1 MTQAPSEDLGNIP
14 QPSAPFGNLPQDS
27 ETFGTIPNASETF
40 RTVRNISE
48 RTQNHTLTVQ
58 EVARLFEKAGVPR
71 TERSIINWCR
81 HNRQGVARL
90 EAFFDENEGR
100 YFITPQSVTRAI
112 EEERAKH
119 PAVTPPPEMDLP
131 NHSETNGKAPSENN
145 NRTAE
150 LDDEEA
156 RDLRRKVMDLEI
168 TNRVKEQLLERLNKE
183 LQKAEDERHN
193 YIERLITDNRRIGEL
208 ESQLLQIGAPVRPSR
223 ELPQSAETFRPVLH
237 DTEETYQAEIQRDEN
252 PTA

>member
-1 MTQAPSEDLGNIP
+1 MNHPTSEDLGNVP

-27 ETFGTIPNASETF
+27 ETFGTLPNTSEAF

-81 HNRQGVARL
+81 HTRQGVARL
-90 EAFFDENEGR
+90 EAFFDETEGR
-100 YFITPQSVTRAI
+100 YIIPPQSVTRAI

-119 PAVTPPPEMDLP
+119 PPVTPPTETEVPKHSEM
-131 NHSETNGKAPSENN
+131 NGKAASETN
-145 NRTAE
+145 NRAAE
-150 LDDEEA
+150 IDNEEA

-168 TNRVKEQLLERLNKE
+168 TNRVKEQLLERLNHA
-183 LQKAEDERHN
+183 LQQADDERRN

-208 ESQLLQIGAPVRPSR
+208 ESQLLQIGAPVRQSL
-223 ELPQSAETFRPVLH
+223 ELPQSAETFRHVPH
-237 DTEETYQAEIQRDEN
+237 DTEAEIQHDEN
-252 PTA
+252 PPA

>member
-1 MTQAPSEDLGNIP
+1 MNHPTSEDLGNVP

-27 ETFGTIPNASETF
+27 ETFGTLPNTSEAF

-119 PAVTPPPEMDLP
+119 PPVTPPTETEVPKHSEM
-131 NHSETNGKAPSENN
+131 NGKAASETN
-145 NRTAE
+145 NRAAE
-150 LDDEEA
+150 IDNEEA

-168 TNRVKEQLLERLNKE
+168 TNRVKEQLLERLNHA
-183 LQKAEDERHN
+183 LQQADDERRN

-208 ESQLLQIGAPVRPSR
+208 ESQLLQIGAPVRQSL
-223 ELPQSAETFRPVLH
+223 ELPQSAETFRHVPH
-237 DTEETYQAEIQRDEN
+237 DTEAEIQHDEN
-252 PTA
+252 PPA